1 MVIIIY
7 YFYVVGEVFARQEEM
22 AAARSGRWVGVLS
35 DVEEVEVIPGPGIRT
50 GISSTTVGLLHTAAA
65 TQLGNIQQTADSR
78 QQTADSRQQTA
89 GSRQ

>member
-35 DVEEVEVIPGPGIRT
+35 DVEEVEVIPGIRT
-50 GISSTTVGLLHTAAA
+50 VISSTTVGLLHTAAA

-78 QQTADSRQQTA
+78 QQTAGSRQQA
-89 GSRQ
+89 ADSS